1 MTSPLKIKINIE
13 NVKLDSII
21 EVGNKSAMQIQ
32 CYKFDFLEPLNRFN
46 FSCAKANRTTFTGYR
61 KNL

>member
-13 NVKLDSII
+13 NVKLDDILELS
-21 EVGNKSAMQIQ
+21 NKSTMQIQ
-32 CYKFDFLEPLNRFN
+32 CYEFDLLEPLNRFN